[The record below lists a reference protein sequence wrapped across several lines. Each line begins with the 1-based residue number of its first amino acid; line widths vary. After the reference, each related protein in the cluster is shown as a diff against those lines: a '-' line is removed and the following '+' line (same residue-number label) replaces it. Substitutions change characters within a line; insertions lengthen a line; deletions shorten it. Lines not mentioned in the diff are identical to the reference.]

1 MDIKNGEVPT
11 LANSPEWAEFDPNQA
26 TKEILQDAV
35 RHLQNPEATTLDYQ
49 ERTIFPETTQGMT
62 RFIMLRASEGGALGK
77 QYGIS
82 IAANFDRSLGFAL
95 AQTVRGE
102 KSTREVTVTVFEQS
116 LKDKLAR
123 RAKMRRLQVSGDLDS
138 ITATHFM
145 TGNQE
150 KFDVDRW
157 NSGYNALMQADVL
170 FHRSGNVREGEEDD
184 LKLVHRLL
192 KKAKFDPKMQE
203 KVKKSEDHFNLAN
216 VVDKSLESLQQS
228 KARPALPEPK

>member
-1 MDIKNGEVPT
+1 MDIKNKEIAST
-11 LANSPEWAEFDPNQA
+11 ESPDQTEFDPKQG
-26 TKEILQDAV
+26 TKEIMQDAV

-49 ERTIFPETTQGMT
+49 PRTIFPETTQGMT
-62 RFIMLRASEGGALGK
+62 RFIMLKASEGGALGK

-82 IAANFDRSLGFAL
+82 IAANFDRSLGFTL

-102 KSTREVTVTVFEQS
+102 KSTREVTITVFEQS

-123 RAKMRRLQVSGDLDS
+123 KATVRRLQVSGDLDS

-145 TGNQE
+145 AGNQE

-170 FHRSGNVREGEEDD
+170 FHKSSNIKEGQAED

-203 KVKKSEDHFNLAN
+203 KVKKSEDHFNLAT
-216 VVDKSLESLQQS
+216 VVDKGLESLQQAKPQS
-228 KARPALPEPK
+228 ALPQPK